1 MLSNYILYSILYSL
15 LFLSLQPVDNS
26 KLYAQLGVSKDADEN
41 EIKKAYKKAA
51 LKYHPD
57 KPGGDVEKF
66 KEVSRAYEVLSNADK
81 RAAYDQGGEDAI
93 DGSGGGGEGPDMSDI
108 FGAMFGG
115 GGGGKSRGGGGKQK
129 ARDMTHNLTVELSDL
144 YKGKDVKLKIQR
156 DAMCPSCD
164 GAGGLNGAKEEEC
177 GTCNGRGAR
186 VMMRQIGPGVVQQMQ
201 VPCQDCKGQGKF
213 FPAGRTCKECT
224 GSKTKKES
232 KVLELHIEKG
242 MKNGQRIT
250 MRGEA
255 GYSPGAE
262 SGDIVFV
269 VECKQHDVF
278 QRNGDDLV
286 MVKDI
291 PLVEALTGVSFTV
304 RHLDGRKLKV
314 SSKPGTLIHPGK
326 VMMIEKAGMPKVG
339 SGGLQFGDL
348 IVKCN
353 VVFPSNIPTSI
364 ASKLKELIPKQMNEA
379 QREET
384 EAARAAA
391 LLFGDDEDD
400 EAMSP
405 SKKGG
410 KKKAA
415 AAAAAAKKI
424 EEDAD
429 DDLPRDEEAI
439 LQDCD
444 LEQKARDAQDSKRQ
458 GQHGQAYE
466 EDDEEGGGGR
476 PGGVQCAQA

>member
-1 MLSNYILYSILYSL
+1 M
-15 LFLSLQPVDNS
+15 QPVDNS

-93 DGSGGGGEGPDMSDI
+93 DGSGGGGDGPDMSDI

-115 GGGGKSRGGGGKQK
+115 GGGGGGRSRGGGGRQK

-144 YKGKDVKLKIQR
+144 YKGKEVKLKIQR
-156 DAMCPSCD
+156 DAMCSACD
-164 GAGGLNGAKEEEC
+164 GSGGLDGAKEEEC
-177 GTCNGRGAR
+177 STCNGRGAR
-186 VMMRQIGPGVVQQMQ
+186 MMMRQIGPGMVQQMQ
-201 VPCQDCKGQGKF
+201 IPCQDCKGQGKF
-213 FPAGRTCKECT
+213 FPSGRTCKECT

-255 GYSPGAE
+255 GYTPGAE

-269 VECKQHDVF
+269 IECKQHPVF

-291 PLVEALTGVSFTV
+291 PLVEALSGISFTV
-304 RHLDGRKLKV
+304 RHLDGRKVKIT
-314 SSKPGTLIHPGK
+314 SKPGSLIHPGK
-326 VMMIEKAGMPKVG
+326 VMMVEKAGMPKVG

-353 VVFPSNIPTSI
+353 VVFPSSIPTSI

-379 QREET
+379 QREES

-400 EAMSP
+400 ESMSP
-405 SKKGG
+405 SKKG

-415 AAAAAAKKI
+415 AAALKKN
-424 EEDAD
+424 EEAD
-429 DDLPRDEEAI
+429 DDLPRDEEAV

-444 LEQKARDAQDSKRQ
+444 LEQKARDAQDSKK
-458 GQHGQAYE
+458 HGQAYE
-466 EDDEEGGGGR
+466 EDDEEGGGRGG
-476 PGGVQCAQA
+476 GGVQCAQA

>member
-1 MLSNYILYSILYSL
+1 M
-15 LFLSLQPVDNS
+15 QPVDNS

-93 DGSGGGGEGPDMSDI
+93 DGSGGGGDGPDMSDI

-115 GGGGKSRGGGGKQK
+115 GGGGGGRSRGGGGRQK

-144 YKGKDVKLKIQR
+144 YKGKEVKLKIQR
-156 DAMCPSCD
+156 DAMCSACD
-164 GAGGLNGAKEEEC
+164 GSGGLDGAKEEEC
-177 GTCNGRGAR
+177 STCNGRGAR
-186 VMMRQIGPGVVQQMQ
+186 MMMRQIGPGMVQQMQ
-201 VPCQDCKGQGKF
+201 IPCQDCKGQGKF
-213 FPAGRTCKECT
+213 FPSGRTCKECN

-255 GYSPGAE
+255 GYTPGAE

-269 VECKQHDVF
+269 IECKQHPVF

-291 PLVEALTGVSFTV
+291 PLVEALSGISFTV
-304 RHLDGRKLKV
+304 RHLDGRKVKIT
-314 SSKPGTLIHPGK
+314 SKPGSLIHPGK
-326 VMMIEKAGMPKVG
+326 VMMVEKAGMPKVG

-353 VVFPSNIPTSI
+353 VVFPSSISTSI

-379 QREET
+379 QREES

-400 EAMSP
+400 ESMSP
-405 SKKGG
+405 SKKG

-415 AAAAAAKKI
+415 AAAAKKN
-424 EEDAD
+424 EEAD
-429 DDLPRDEEAI
+429 DDLPRDEEAV

-444 LEQKARDAQDSKRQ
+444 LEQKARDAQDSKK
-458 GQHGQAYE
+458 HGQAYE
-466 EDDEEGGGGR
+466 EDDEEGGGRGG
-476 PGGVQCAQA
+476 GGVQCAQA

>member
-1 MLSNYILYSILYSL
+1 LLSNYILYSLLYSL

-156 DAMCPSCD
+156 DAMCPSCN

-186 VMMRQIGPGVVQQMQ
+186 VMMRQIGPGMVQQMQ

-444 LEQKARDAQDSKRQ
+444 LEQKARDAQDSKKH